1 MDENS
6 SYYTILDA
14 LPDHIFVFSETGI
27 YVDVFG
33 GDENATGFDCKPFI
47 GKTLHDIAPVD
58 MAEMFL
64 SFISQALAENATQK
78 VKYKFA
84 EEEMIDLPAD
94 IPHPQEIWFE
104 GIIKPLP
111 MFYKN
116 QRTVL
121 WVAKNVTQQ
130 HVLEQKLKTLSEID
144 ELTQVPNRRTI
155 SLSLKAAI
163 NEYHQFERP
172 FSLIMFDIDN
182 FKRVND
188 TLGHP
193 IGDEVIKHVAK
204 IAKSELRS
212 SDSIGRFGGEEFL
225 IILRDSD
232 IDSAWRVG
240 EKIRRKI
247 QQQACS
253 FDKYDVHVTV
263 SLGITTVL
271 PEDTHSRN
279 ILSRADMAMYY
290 SKAHGRNQTIR
301 YSAEVERA
309 DSENSKYDWLTPKP
323 NLK

>member
-94 IPHPQEIWFE
+94 IPHPPEIWFE

-121 WVAKNVTQQ
+121 WAARNITQQ
-130 HVLEQKLKTLSEID
+130 HMLEQRLKTLSEID
-144 ELTQVPNRRTI
+144 ELTQILNRRSIT
-155 SLSLKAAI
+155 LSLKEAI
-163 NEYHQFERP
+163 DEYHQFNRK
-172 FSLIMFDIDN
+172 FSLIMFDIDY

-193 IGDEVIKHVAK
+193 IGDEVIQHVVEL
-204 IAKSELRS
+204 AKSELRS
-212 SDSIGRFGGEEFL
+212 TDSIGRFGGEEFL

-232 IDSAWRVG
+232 IDNAWRIG
-240 EKIRRKI
+240 EKIRLKI
-247 QQQACS
+247 QQRACS

-263 SLGITTVL
+263 SLGITEVT
-271 PEDTHSRN
+271 PEDIHSRN
-279 ILSRADMAMYY
+279 ILSRADIAMYH
-290 SKAHGRNQTIR
+290 SKTHGRNQTIR
-301 YSAEVERA
+301 YIPDLE
-309 DSENSKYDWLTPKP
+309 DINSEQSRYAWLTPKP
-323 NLK
+323 NLT